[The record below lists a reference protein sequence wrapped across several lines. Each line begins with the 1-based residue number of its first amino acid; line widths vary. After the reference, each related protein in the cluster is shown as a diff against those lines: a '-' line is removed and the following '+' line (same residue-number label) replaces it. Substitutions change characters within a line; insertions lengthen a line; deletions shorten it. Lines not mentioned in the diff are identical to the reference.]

1 MSYKLEPE
9 DIGVNTA
16 TELSLTQIVEQA
28 IKVNHGRRNVL
39 KSGAGVAA
47 LSIFG
52 LNACGSDGSVTAATP
67 TSTEVAFSP
76 SAASIGSQVVVPEG
90 YVAEILYRWGDP
102 CVAGSPEFAG
112 DLSETSSVAE
122 QQAGDNHDAIN
133 FFPFKNADGS
143 ERSDVGLLCI
153 NHEYINT
160 EYYYNKLIGDPAVT
174 FTFEDARKGQAGHGV
189 SVIEVMRNSNGTWQ
203 VNRNSTFNRRITGN
217 TPIDISGPASG
228 NALLQTAADPT
239 GTRALGTLNNCGAGQ
254 TPWGTYIT
262 CEENFNGYFGWN
274 DGAFTRNALETRY
287 GITQTGF
294 GYRWHESDPR
304 FDISAAG
311 NRNEPNR
318 FGWVVEID
326 PFRPASTPK
335 KRTALGRFKHENAEL
350 VIDPTT
356 KKAVVYMGCDER
368 FEYIY
373 KFVSDA
379 AYDES
384 NMAAN
389 ADILDAGTL
398 YVAQFNDDGTAGDG
412 VGVGTWVPL
421 VFGNPGLTT
430 ADGFL
435 DQGDLLVRTRQ
446 AASAVGATP
455 MDRPEWLA
463 ANPNK
468 PGEVFVTLTNN
479 SSRTAAQED
488 EANPRASNIY
498 GHIVRINE
506 TNADATGASFDWNI
520 FLLAGDAGQELFNS
534 PDGLQFDRLG
544 RLWVQTDGNFSNV
557 GSYAG
562 HGNNQMLVADLDA
575 GTVERFLVGPDGC
588 EVTGVSWT
596 PDMRTMFVD
605 IQHPGEIGGGPGHP
619 NAINPATGVK
629 YTEAELIADPTAFST
644 WPDGATASRPRPA
657 TVVVRRTDG
666 GIIGT

>member
-160 EYYYNKLIGDPAVT
+160 EYYYNKLISDPAVS

-446 AASAVGATP
+446 AASAIGATP

-506 TNADATGASFDWNI
+506 TNADATGTSFDWNI

>member
-16 TELSLTQIVEQA
+16 KELSLTEIVERA
-28 IKVNHGRRNVL
+28 IKVNQGRRNVL
-39 KSGAGVAA
+39 KSGAGLAA

-52 LNACGSDGSVTAATP
+52 LNACGSDGSVAATAP
-67 TSTEVAFSP
+67 ANTDVAFA
-76 SAASIGSQVVVPEG
+76 AASTSSGDAVVVPDG

-102 CVAGSPEFAG
+102 CVAGSPAFAG
-112 DLSETSSVAE
+112 DLSETSAVAE
-122 QQAGDNHDAIN
+122 QQSGDNHDAIN
-133 FFPFKNADGS
+133 FFPFKNADGT

-153 NHEYINT
+153 NHEYINP
-160 EYYYNKLIGDPAVT
+160 EYYYNKVVGDSTVP

-189 SVIEVMRNSNGTWQ
+189 SIIEVMRNSNGTWT
-203 VNRNSTFNRRITGN
+203 VNRNSTFNRRIHGN
-217 TPIDISGPASG
+217 TPIDITGPARG

-239 GTRALGTLNNCGAGQ
+239 GTRVLGTLNNCGAGQ

-262 CEENFNGYFGWN
+262 CEENFNGYFGWT
-274 DGAFTRNALETRY
+274 DPTFTRNALEARY
-287 GITQTGF
+287 GLSQNGF

-304 FDISAAG
+304 FDISATG

-356 KKAVVYMGCDER
+356 KKVVVYMGCDER
-368 FEYIY
+368 FEYVY

-379 AYDES
+379 AYDEN

-412 VGVGTWVPL
+412 VGVGVWIPL
-421 VFGNPGLTT
+421 VHGQNGLTT
-430 ADGFL
+430 ANGYI
-435 DQGDLLVRTRQ
+435 DQADVLIRTRQ
-446 AASAVGATP
+446 AASTVGATP

-479 SSRTAAQED
+479 SSRTAGQVD
-488 EANPRASNIY
+488 EANPRANNIY
-498 GHIVRINE
+498 GHIIRINE
-506 TNADATGASFDWNI
+506 TNEDATGTTFDWNI
-520 FLLAGDAGQELFNS
+520 FLLAGDTGQELFNS

-544 RLWVQTDGNFSNV
+544 RLWVQTDGNFTNANAF
-557 GSYAG
+557 AG

-575 GTVERFLVGPDGC
+575 GTVQRFLVGPSGC
-588 EVTGVSWT
+588 EVTGVTWT

-605 IQHPGEIGGGPGHP
+605 IQHPGEVGNTHP
-619 NAINPATGVK
+619 NGINPATGTR
-629 YTEAELIADPTAFST
+629 YTDADLVADPTAFST
-644 WPDGATASRPRPA
+644 WPDGATASRPRSG
-657 TVVVRRTDG
+657 TIVVRRTDG